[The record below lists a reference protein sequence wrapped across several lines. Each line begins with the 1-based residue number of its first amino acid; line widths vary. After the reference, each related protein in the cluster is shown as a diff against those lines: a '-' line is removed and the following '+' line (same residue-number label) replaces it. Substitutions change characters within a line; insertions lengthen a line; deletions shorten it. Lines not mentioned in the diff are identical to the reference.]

1 MWVFFLVYWG
11 LDQQPMECVSSNCL
25 CGLAQVMPQNW
36 NVVTYNIVLQRDKCG
51 LENVLPKHSSKAF
64 VFFHLEEQTTF
75 TEPLSQ
81 FPGCRRGSTHVRALL
96 PHPAPIKQISS
107 SLQGQGRWPIAPGG
121 YPGTGVRAAF
131 QKKWVIGE
139 LWRQTRNL
147 QTWARFGGEPPNW
160 WALYTSVAWWAAN
173 SCQTRLVGTG
183 LKKARKWSS
192 GEFCHEERCH
202 EVRT

>member
-1 MWVFFLVYWG
+1 MWPGKCFTQTFIK
-11 LDQQPMECVSSNCL
+11 SNC
-25 CGLAQVMPQNW
+25 
-36 NVVTYNIVLQRDKCG
+36 
-51 LENVLPKHSSKAF
+51 VLPSWGADNLHRTAEPIPRMSK
-64 VFFHLEEQTTF
+64 
-75 TEPLSQ
+75 
-81 FPGCRRGSTHVRALL
+81 GSTHVRALL
-96 PHPAPIKQISS
+96 SHLAPIKQISS

-139 LWRQTRNL
+139 LWRQTRDL

-183 LKKARKWSS
+183 LKKARKQSS

-202 EVRT
+202 EVTT